1 MRVKPVA
8 RENLSAQL
16 YTQLRSALMDGQ
28 LSPGERLTISTVAEQ
43 FGTSITPVRE
53 AIFRL
58 VSERALEMRTAT
70 SVHVP
75 KLDPRQ
81 LREVQLIRIQLE
93 GVSAARAAEVITPKQ
108 LTELTEIQR
117 KFIKAA
123 RTDPAKASILN
134 RDFHFALLRI
144 ANLPILEGVVENMWV
159 VMGPFLRIFHQ
170 RTPRRELSETEHRHH
185 DLLVALKAQD
195 PEAARKAI
203 QDDIRWGEHLIS
215 QFEKETSGQVG

>member
-1 MRVKPVA
+1 MRVKPLA

-28 LSPGERLTISTVAEQ
+28 LSPGERITIASVAEQ

-70 SVHVP
+70 SIHVP

-81 LREVQLIRIQLE
+81 LREVQLIRIHLE
-93 GVSAARAAEVITPKQ
+93 GESAARAAEVITPQQ
-108 LTELTEIQR
+108 LAELAQIQHA
-117 KFIKAA
+117 FIEAA
-123 RTDPAKASILN
+123 RTDPAKASFLN

-159 VMGPFLRIFHQ
+159 LMGPFLRLFHQ

-185 DLLVALKAQD
+185 DLLVALEAQD
-195 PEAARKAI
+195 PEAARRAI

-215 QFEKETSGQVG
+215 QFEKGALGPP